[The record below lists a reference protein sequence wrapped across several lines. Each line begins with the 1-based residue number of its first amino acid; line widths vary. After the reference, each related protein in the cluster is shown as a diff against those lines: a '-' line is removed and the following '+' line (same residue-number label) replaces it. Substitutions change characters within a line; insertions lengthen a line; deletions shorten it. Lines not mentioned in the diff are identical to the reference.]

1 MKEKLIR
8 LLLSVL
14 IAFGLWVY
22 VVTVVSP
29 ESEATFHNIQVKS
42 VYGSEEVLQNKGLML
57 TSAELPTISVRLR
70 GNRADLNGLK
80 NSDITAEVD
89 LSKVNSAGEQALS
102 INVDFKGAFEIVSQ
116 DLSSVTVRV
125 AEWTTKEVPIKI
137 DFIGAVGLDY
147 IDYRDER
154 VLDNENIT
162 LTGPKEQIDQI
173 TQALVTVDLTDRT
186 ESITNESYEY
196 VLCDAN
202 NNAVDTTGITVN
214 VNEVKLTMKIQ
225 RVKEI
230 QLVVNVIYGGGAT
243 EENTTVT
250 LSHPTIKVSASN
262 AVLDTLGDKIILG
275 TVKLADIQEDT
286 TLKYSLE
293 EILSKLGVDNISGI
307 TELTMDIAFDDLTTK
322 SFNVTKI
329 EVTGLPEGLEF
340 NVDTLQLSFTVRG
353 PKALIDSISL
363 EDIKVTVDLSNAKIG
378 TDRFDA
384 LFEMAEGFE
393 SVGVIGTHKVTVTL
407 TEAAGG
413 NS

>member
-29 ESEATFHNIQVKS
+29 ESEATFHNIQVKP

-57 TSAELPTISVRLR
+57 TSAELPTITVRLR

-80 NSDITAEVD
+80 NADITAEVD
-89 LSKVNSAGEQALS
+89 LSKINSAGEQALS
-102 INVDFKGAFEIVSQ
+102 INVDFKGSFEIVSQ
-116 DLSSVTVRV
+116 ELSSVTVRV
-125 AEWTTKEVPIKI
+125 AEWTTKEVPVVI
-137 DFIGAVGLDY
+137 DYIGAVGFDY

-154 VLDNENIT
+154 LLDNENIT
-162 LTGPKEQIDQI
+162 LTGPKEQVDQI

-196 VLCDAN
+196 LLCDDGK
-202 NNAVDTTGITVN
+202 NAVDTMGITVN

-243 EENTTVT
+243 EENTMVV
-250 LSHPTIKVSASN
+250 LNQPTIKVSASN
-262 AVLDTLGDKIILG
+262 AVLDTLGDKMILG
-275 TVKLADIQEDT
+275 TVKLAEIQENT
-286 TLKYSLE
+286 TLEYNLE
-293 EILSKLGVDNISGI
+293 DILSKLGVDNISGVKKVEVDI
-307 TELTMDIAFDDLTTK
+307 TFADLETK
-322 SFNVTKI
+322 SFTVTQI
-329 EVTGLPEGLEF
+329 DVIGLPEGLEYKL
-340 NVDTLQLSFTVRG
+340 DTLELSFTVRG
-353 PKALIDSISL
+353 PEALINGMSL
-363 EDIKVTVDLSNAKIG
+363 DNIKVTVDLSNAKIG

-384 LFEMAEGFE
+384 QFEMAPGFE
-393 SVGVIGTHKVTVTL
+393 AVGVIGTHKVAVTL
-407 TEAAGG
+407 TEASGG

>member
-1 MKEKLIR
+1 M
-8 LLLSVL
+8 
-14 IAFGLWVY
+14 
-22 VVTVVSP
+22 
-29 ESEATFHNIQVKS
+29 
-42 VYGSEEVLQNKGLML
+42 
-57 TSAELPTISVRLR
+57 
-70 GNRADLNGLK
+70 
-80 NSDITAEVD
+80 
-89 LSKVNSAGEQALS
+89 
-102 INVDFKGAFEIVSQ
+102 
-116 DLSSVTVRV
+116 
-125 AEWTTKEVPIKI
+125 
-137 DFIGAVGLDY
+137 
-147 IDYRDER
+147 
-154 VLDNENIT
+154 
-162 LTGPKEQIDQI
+162 
-173 TQALVTVDLTDRT
+173 
-186 ESITNESYEY
+186 
-196 VLCDAN
+196 LCDAN

-307 TELTMDIAFDDLTTK
+307 TDLTMDIAFDDLTTK
-322 SFNVTKI
+322 SFNVTQI

-393 SVGVIGTHKVTVTL
+393 AVGVIGTHKVTVTL